1 MSGVEGSATNGAERE
16 RTSCAE
22 QPGMGGAERPMAG
35 GAERP
40 MVGGAERPMVGG
52 AERPMV
58 GGAEPEAGR
67 RTADEL
73 AEIVHSERAGV
84 YLVGVTGELDVS
96 NVGLLERAAYEMS
109 NEALGLVL
117 DLSATTYI
125 DSATIGL
132 LFKLRAYLARRGQAL
147 RVVYT
152 PGSSAQRVL
161 ELTGFD
167 RELPPAEDRDGA
179 IAAIWREVPLR
190 EGVALADERRGEEV
204 ALEDERRGE
213 EVALE
218 DEQLGEGR
226 GS

>member
-1 MSGVEGSATNGAERE
+1 MSGVERSATNGAARE
-16 RTSCAE
+16 RMNCAG
-22 QPGMGGAERPMAG
+22 QPGTGGVEGRAAGGAVRRAAG
-35 GAERP
+35 GAEPRA
-40 MVGGAERPMVGG
+40 GGQ
-52 AERPMV
+52 
-58 GGAEPEAGR
+58 
-67 RTADEL
+67 TTDKL
-73 AEIVHSERAGV
+73 AEIAHSERAGV

-96 NVGLLERAAYEMS
+96 NVGALERAAYEMS

-117 DLSATTYI
+117 DLSAATYI

-147 RVVYT
+147 RVVCT

-179 IAAIWREVPLR
+179 IAAIWQEVPLR
-190 EGVALADERRGEEV
+190 EGVAL
-204 ALEDERRGE
+204 EDERLGE
-213 EVALE
+213 GVALE